1 MVSMKDIA
9 RECGVSVATVSKALN
24 NYSDIGKETRERIA
38 QVADRMGYF
47 PNSSARALKTKRTYS
62 LGVLFMDEANSGLT
76 HQFFARILE
85 SFKVTAENE
94 GYDITFVGTNISKR
108 KTSYLEHCRYR
119 GVDGILIANI
129 DFYDSHIQE
138 LIMSDLPVITVDH
151 VFDNRISVVSDNV
164 GGMRE
169 LTEYVLSKGHRKI
182 AYIHGLDS
190 SVTRAR
196 LSSFYSTL
204 AAHGIRIPEEYER
217 VAPYLDVAAAG
228 EQTDQLLALPVPP
241 TCILYPDDRCALSG
255 INHLRARGF
264 EVGKDI
270 SVAGYDGDFAA
281 YLAIPQ
287 ITTIAQ
293 NTTQIGE
300 TCAKK
305 LIDLI
310 ENPKSTIIEQILVHG
325 TLERGASVGQAAD

>member
-24 NYSDIGKETRERIA
+24 HYSDIGKETRDRIIRIA
-38 QVADRMGYF
+38 DEMGYF
-47 PNSSARALKTKRTYS
+47 PNSSARALKTKRTYH

-76 HQFFARILE
+76 HHFFARILE
-85 SFKVTAENE
+85 SFKVAAEKE
-94 GYDITFVGTNISKR
+94 GYDITFVGSSISKR

-119 GVDGILIANI
+119 GVDGVMIANI
-129 DFYDSHIQE
+129 DFYDAHIQE
-138 LIMSDLPVITVDH
+138 LIMSDLPVITIDH

-164 GGMRE
+164 GGMRA
-169 LTEYVLSKGHRKI
+169 LTEYVLSKGHRRI

-204 AAHGIRIPEEYER
+204 SAHGIRIPEAYER
-217 VAPYLDVAAAG
+217 TAAYLDVNAAA
-228 EQTDQLLALPVPP
+228 EQTEALLSLEQPP
-241 TCILYPDDRCALSG
+241 TCILYPDDICCLGG
-255 INHLRARGF
+255 INRLRAKGLR
-264 EVGKDI
+264 VGEDI
-270 SVAGYDGDFAA
+270 SVAGYDGDMVAH
-281 YLAIPQ
+281 ITDPQ

-293 NTTQIGE
+293 DTTSIGQ
-300 TCAKK
+300 TCARK

-310 ENPKSTIIEQILVHG
+310 ENPKSTIIEQILIRG
-325 TLERGASVGQAAD
+325 TLEEGASVAAID